1 MDFFEVVKR
10 RRSTRAY
17 AAKPIDAD
25 RLAKILAAAN
35 AAPSAG
41 NLQAFEIYRVTDPE
55 RRRELARAALHQS
68 FIAQA
73 PEVLVFCANPARSA
87 ARYRQR
93 GVRLYALQDATIACT
108 FAMLAATTLGLS
120 SVWVGAFDDQ
130 EVHRVIGAQ
139 NGHIPVAMLPIGYA
153 AETPELTMR
162 RSLDDLVHQV

>member
-17 AAKPIDAD
+17 AAKPIEAEK
-25 RLAKILAAAN
+25 LAKILGAAN

-41 NLQAFEIYRVTDPE
+41 NLQAFEIYRVTGPE
-55 RRRELARAALHQS
+55 QKRELARASLRQS

-73 PEVLVFCANPARSA
+73 PEVLVFCANPERSA

-93 GVRLYALQDATIACT
+93 GVRLYALQDASIACT
-108 FAMLAATTLGLS
+108 FAMLAATALGLS
-120 SVWVGAFDDQ
+120 SVWVGAFDDDA
-130 EVHRVIGAQ
+130 VHRVIGAQ
-139 NGHIPVAMLPIGYA
+139 NDHVPVAMLPIGYA
-153 AETPELTMR
+153 AETPELTLR